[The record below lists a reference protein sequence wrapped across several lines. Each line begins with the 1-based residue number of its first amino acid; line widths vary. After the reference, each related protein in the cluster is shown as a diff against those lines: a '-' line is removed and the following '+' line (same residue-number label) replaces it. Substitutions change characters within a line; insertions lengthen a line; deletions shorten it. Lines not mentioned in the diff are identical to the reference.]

1 MLARVREM
9 AATRCTGWGLLEFN
23 GEADHVHLLVAL
35 PPNLDLSRFVNNL
48 KTTSSRL
55 LRKEFADRLKAGLSQ
70 ARILVPLVLYHHLWR
85 GAAID
90 PETVHR
96 ATTEPRISAPF
107 TSSQAQGALCL
118 AHWALKAVA
127 GAFDGPWPVGKDRI
141 STSLS
146 APTRQE
152 VAGRGSFA
160 PADRNGCA
168 ADADQVSA
176 PDA

>member
-55 LRKEFADRLKAGLSQ
+55 LRKKFADRLKAGLSQ

-96 ATTEPRISAPF
+96 ATTQPRIGAPF
-107 TSSQAQGALCL
+107 TSSQAQGARCL
-118 AHWALKAVA
+118 EHWAIGGQVDPILLIGPVSIWNPTLPRALLNYRWAKKP
-127 GAFDGPWPVGKDRI
+127 GAYR
-141 STSLS
+141 S
-146 APTRQE
+146 Q
-152 VAGRGSFA
+152 
-160 PADRNGCA
+160 
-168 ADADQVSA
+168 
-176 PDA
+176 